1 MASHCVYLILKNKK
15 TLTFS
20 NDLIISQ
27 KLDNKQVSRYRV
39 ALLASIAAAAFI
51 ISTVFVVLQSQNIL
65 TIFAANSSNTGTLII
80 ISASDRSLT
89 NQSSYIISPDP
100 FGKSM
105 NYTIHDGS
113 PADANNAAGIV
124 EISGLPN
131 GRYTITQIKASSGYQ
146 IDKLPKIVEVAD
158 QSSSGVAAFDNYIA
172 SQQGEQ
178 KQPQQNRTA
187 PIRNLTY
194 NVKFECGTIS
204 GEEGPLRPG
213 HYDTDIGILNKQN
226 YAAKIQWS
234 VTANGSSNT
243 NSIIRMLE
251 PQGSTS
257 IVCKDLQNILSN
269 DQRFVEG
276 FVIINVPLEP
286 GLLASLSNGT
296 QILGGDF
303 EEINSLLEVQAF
315 YTANALDELPHQV
328 LVDKIM
334 FSILNDTSGK
344 IPREIIGK
352 TLDIT
357 VPSGLNEMDDTE
369 MKVKDILAE
378 KYALSAQEL
387 ANLQI
392 AIKSLSVSAGNM
404 IDDHAISSS
413 TIMPQ
418 ASG

>member
-39 ALLASIAAAAFI
+39 ALLASIAAAAVI

-65 TIFAANSSNTGTLII
+65 TIFATNSSNTGALII

-158 QSSSGVAAFDNYIA
+158 QSSSGVAAFDNNIA

-178 KQPQQNRTA
+178 QQPQQNRTA

-369 MKVKDILAE
+369 MKVKYILAE

-392 AIKSLSVSAGNM
+392 AIKSLSVSASNM

>member
-1 MASHCVYLILKNKK
+1 
-15 TLTFS
+15 
-20 NDLIISQ
+20 
-27 KLDNKQVSRYRV
+27 V
-39 ALLASIAAAAFI
+39 ALLASIAAAAVI

-100 FGKSM
+100 FGKSK
-105 NYTIHDGS
+105 NYTIQDGS
-113 PADANNAAGIV
+113 RADGNNAAGIV

-131 GRYTITQIKASSGYQ
+131 GRYSVTQIKASSGHQ
-146 IDKLPKIVEVAD
+146 IDKFPKIVEVAD
-158 QSSSGVAAFDNYIA
+158 QSSSGVATFDNNIA

-178 KQPQQNRTA
+178 QQPQQNRTA

-234 VTANGSSNT
+234 LTANGSSNT

-251 PQGSTS
+251 PQGSAS
-257 IVCKDLQNILSN
+257 IVCNDLQNILSN

-296 QILGGDF
+296 QILGRDF

-328 LVDKIM
+328 LVDKIL

-344 IPREIIGK
+344 IPREMIGK

-392 AIKSLSVSAGNM
+392 AIKSVSASVGTM
-404 IDDHAISSS
+404 IDDHAISLS
-413 TIMPQ
+413 TVMPQ